1 MDESEKIDEKGLR
14 EFGLLTGI
22 ILAVLFGLLLPWQ
35 RSYSLPLWP
44 WIVSAILWLLALLV
58 PGILNPVYEV
68 WMRIGSVLSW
78 INTRLI
84 LGIIFYFLIMPIGL
98 LMREVFH
105 QDPMARKLDA
115 DLKTY
120 RMTSQIKSR
129 ESMEKPF

>member
-1 MDESEKIDEKGLR
+1 MDESQKLDEKGLR

-44 WIVSAILWLLALLV
+44 WIVSAILWFLAFLV

-78 INTRLI
+78 INIRLI
-84 LGIIFYFLIMPIGL
+84 LGIVFYFLIMPIGL
-98 LMREVFH
+98 LMRGVFH

-120 RMTSQIKSR
+120 RITSQRKSR